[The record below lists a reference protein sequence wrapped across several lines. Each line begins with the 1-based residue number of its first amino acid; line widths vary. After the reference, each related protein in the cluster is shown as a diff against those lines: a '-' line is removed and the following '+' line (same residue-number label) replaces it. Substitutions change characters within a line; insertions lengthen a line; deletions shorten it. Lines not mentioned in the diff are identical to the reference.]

1 MSKQTAKTFSVS
13 LPGTLTSAVD
23 VLSKKI
29 DQTRSEFVGMAVR
42 EFLLD
47 IQEDRE
53 HFLEAYKKTR
63 KEKVLSLPDLR
74 KKYDLV

>member
-1 MSKQTAKTFSVS
+1 MSKQATKTFTIS
-13 LPGTLTSAVD
+13 LPDTLTNTVD

-47 IQEDRE
+47 IQDDRN

-63 KEKVLSLPDLR
+63 NEKVLSLSELR